1 MRKYIL
7 FIFILFLGL
16 IIFSPVFAQEISDY
30 SETCPHCVQEDSDK
44 NLQINFFYSETCLH
58 CKAEHKFL
66 DEIEEKYPDVKINRH
81 PVSQAHCREILIDLC
96 RKYNLENYIG
106 LVPITFVG
114 EEFFLG
120 FDDPEGIGK
129 QIEESI
135 QRQLEEQK
143 SEPQDKNKITL
154 PIIGEID
161 LTKYSLPVQAVV
173 LGFFDGFNV
182 CSLGALILILG
193 LVLVLRS
200 RAKIFIFGGVFILIT
215 AIVYGLLIVFW
226 YQLFYFLAPALK
238 MMNIFVGVLGI
249 LGGIYFFKQFIKY
262 KKYGPTCDID
272 TGRGVVGKF
281 SKRLQDNFKKSG
293 GILGI
298 IISIFVFAVVITV
311 VEFPCSAVIPV
322 FFASALAQAQL
333 PTLIYLLYI
342 AIFVFFYMLDEIVI
356 FLIALFT
363 MTIKIASSRAII
375 WITLLESIILFGLG
389 FYYLFGF

>member
-1 MRKYIL
+1 MRKYIF

-16 IIFSPVFAQEISDY
+16 SSFSNAFAKESL
-30 SETCPHCVQEDSDK
+30 E
-44 NLQINFFYSETCLH
+44 INFFYSETCLH
-58 CKAEHKFL
+58 CDAEQEFL
-66 DEIEEKYPDVKINRH
+66 NIIEEKYPKVKINRH
-81 PVSQAHCREILIDLC
+81 PISQAQCREELIDLC
-96 RKYNLENYIG
+96 REYDLEKYIG
-106 LVPITFVG
+106 LVPVTFVE

-120 FDDPEGIGK
+120 FDNPQGIGK
-129 QIEESI
+129 EIEDSI
-135 QRQLEEQK
+135 QRQLKELEPVQEE
-143 SEPQDKNKITL
+143 DKNKITL

-161 LTKYSLPVQAVV
+161 LTKYSLPAQAVV

-200 RAKIFIFGGVFILIT
+200 RSKIFIFGGIFILVT
-215 AIVYGLLIVFW
+215 AIVYGFLIVFW

-238 MMNIFVGVLGI
+238 VMNIFVGVLGI

-272 TGRGVVGKF
+272 TGKGMVGKF
-281 SKRLQDNFKKSG
+281 SKRLQKNFKESG
-293 GILGI
+293 GLWAVL
-298 IISIFVFAVVITV
+298 ISIFIFAVVITV

-333 PTLIYLLYI
+333 PALIYLLYI
-342 AIFVFFYMLDEIVI
+342 AIFVFFYMLDEIII
-356 FLIALFT
+356 FLIAFFT